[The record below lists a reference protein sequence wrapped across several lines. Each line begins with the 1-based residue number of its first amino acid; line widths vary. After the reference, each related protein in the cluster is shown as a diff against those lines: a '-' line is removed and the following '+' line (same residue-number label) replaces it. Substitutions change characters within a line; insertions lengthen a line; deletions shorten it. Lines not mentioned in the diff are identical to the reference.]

1 VALAVLLTGL
11 EIVATLVMLRMV
23 WRLAM
28 GVVRR
33 VTGRGATATA

>member
-1 VALAVLLTGL
+1 
-11 EIVATLVMLRMV
+11 VMLRMV

>member
-23 WRLAM
+23 WRILIRVATRL
-28 GVVRR
+28 RR
-33 VTGRGATATA
+33 ARLMQEA